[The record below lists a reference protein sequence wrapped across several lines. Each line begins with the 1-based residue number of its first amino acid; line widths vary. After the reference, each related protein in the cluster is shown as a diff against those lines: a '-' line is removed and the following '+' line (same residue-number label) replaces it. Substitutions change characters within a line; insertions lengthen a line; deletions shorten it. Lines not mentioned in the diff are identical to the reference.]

1 MVKCGELPCTIS
13 NVAHNLGKEVY
24 SISTT
29 RAQLISKGII
39 YPVRYKELDF
49 TVPEFSGYIQRL
61 DEYKKKNASVILA
74 QLKKQ
79 LEEKGKDS
87 NSITEDDIQY
97 SEVEGDE

>member
-1 MVKCGELPCTIS
+1 MVKCGELPCTLS

-61 DEYKKKNASVILA
+61 DEYKKWNN
-74 QLKKQ
+74 Q
-79 LEEKGKDS
+79 
-87 NSITEDDIQY
+87 
-97 SEVEGDE
+97 